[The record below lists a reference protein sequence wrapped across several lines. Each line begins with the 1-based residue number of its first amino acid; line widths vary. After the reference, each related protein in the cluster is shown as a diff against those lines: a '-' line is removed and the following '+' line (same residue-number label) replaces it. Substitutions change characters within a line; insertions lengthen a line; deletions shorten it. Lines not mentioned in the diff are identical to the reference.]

1 MHTAPSHQPP
11 RPLVAAGSPLP
22 ETHTSGSPG
31 ADTAGSLLW
40 IKDPAGIHTSS
51 RRSVDASRGLVV
63 NTRTGAIV
71 ELVAAGVEPTRHD
84 RVLDASAHVVL
95 PGLINTH
102 HHFYQTLTRAWA
114 PVADA
119 ELFPWLQGLYPVWAR
134 LTPDALESAVTVAIA
149 ELLLSGCTTAADH
162 HYVFPAGLEESVD
175 IEADVVQRLGAR
187 AMLTRGSMSLGQDDG
202 GLPPQSTVQDHDAIL
217 EDSRRVVE
225 TFHQRDEAAR
235 IRIGLAPCSP
245 FSVTR
250 ELMRDTAQLA
260 SELDVRLHTHLAE
273 TIDEE
278 DFCRER
284 FGLRT
289 VDYLESV
296 GWLSSR
302 TWLGHAI
309 HLDDS
314 EVARLGA
321 ASVGVAHCATS
332 NMRLGSGTC
341 RALELEEAGSPVGLG
356 VDGSASNDGSNMIEE
371 VRAALNIQRLA
382 AGPARVPVAR
392 ALNWATRGSAAALG
406 WEGIGVLEPGAWADL
421 AMFTLDELR
430 FAGAHDPVA
439 ALVLCGAH
447 RADRVMV
454 DGRWVMED
462 GALAGQDLE
471 RIIARQREQARLL
484 MRG

>member
-1 MHTAPSHQPP
+1 MTSP
-11 RPLVAAGSPLP
+11 RSLENSAA
-22 ETHTSGSPG
+22 SGR
-31 ADTAGSLLW
+31 DLLW
-40 IKDPAGIHTSS
+40 LKDPEGIHTAASDAGDAL
-51 RRSVDASRGLVV
+51 RGVVVDTTSGQ
-63 NTRTGAIV
+63 IV
-71 ELVAAGVEPTRHD
+71 ELVAAGAEPGAYD
-84 RVLDASAHVVL
+84 RVFDASAHVIL
-95 PGLINTH
+95 PGLVNTH
-102 HHFYQTLTRAWA
+102 HHFYQTLTRAWG

-134 LTPDALESAVTVAIA
+134 LTPAALESAVTVAVA

-162 HYVFPAGLEESVD
+162 HYLFPSGMAEAID
-175 IEADVVQRLGAR
+175 IEVDVVRRMGTR
-187 AMLTRGSMSLGQDDG
+187 ALLTRGSMSLGQEDG
-202 GLPPQSTVQDHDAIL
+202 GLPPQSTVQPHDVIL

-225 TFHQRDEAAR
+225 RYHERGADAR
-235 IRIGLAPCSP
+235 IRIALAPCSP

-250 ELMRDTAQLA
+250 ELMRDTAALA

-278 DFCRER
+278 DFCREM

-296 GWLSSR
+296 GWLSDR

-321 ASVGVAHCATS
+321 AGVGVAHCPTS

-341 RALELEEAGSPVGLG
+341 RALEFEDAGSPVGLG

-371 VRAALNIQRLA
+371 VRSALNIQRLA
-382 AGPARVPVAR
+382 AGPSAVPVAR
-392 ALNWATRGSAAALG
+392 ALNWATRGSARALG
-406 WEGIGVLEPGAWADL
+406 WEGIGVLEPGARADL
-421 AMFTLDELR
+421 ALFTRDELR
-430 FAGAHDPVA
+430 FAGSHDPVA
-439 ALVLCGAH
+439 SLVLCGAH

-454 DGRWVMED
+454 DGAWVVED
-462 GALAGQDLE
+462 GAIPGLDLE
-471 RIIARQREQARLL
+471 RVMARQREEAVRLV
-484 MRG
+484 GE

>member
-1 MHTAPSHQPP
+1 MAIE
-11 RPLVAAGSPLP
+11 RP
-22 ETHTSGSPG
+22 TSGIKPQPH
-31 ADTAGSLLW
+31 DSLLW
-40 IKDPAGIHTSS
+40 VKDPAGIHTASS
-51 RRSVDASRGLVV
+51 HNADASRGVVV
-63 NTRTGAIV
+63 NTDTGIITEIV
-71 ELVAAGVEPTRHD
+71 GAGAEPSRYHRIFDAA
-84 RVLDASAHVVL
+84 AHVVL

-102 HHFYQTLTRAWA
+102 HHFYQTLTRAWG

-134 LTPDALESAVTVAIA
+134 LTPDALESAVTVAVA

-175 IEADVVQRLGAR
+175 IEVDVVQRLGAR
-187 AMLTRGSMSLGQDDG
+187 AMLTRGSMSLGRDEG
-202 GLPPQSTVQDHDAIL
+202 GLPPQCTVQDHDTIL
-217 EDSRRVVE
+217 ADSQRVVE
-225 TFHQRDEAAR
+225 RYHQRGEDAR
-235 IRIGLAPCSP
+235 IRVALAPCSP

-250 ELMRDTAQLA
+250 ELMRDTAALA
-260 SELDVRLHTHLAE
+260 ADLDVRLHTHLAE

-296 GWLSSR
+296 DWLSSR

-314 EVARLGA
+314 EIKRLGTA
-321 ASVGVAHCATS
+321 GVGVAHCATS

-341 RALELEEAGSPVGLG
+341 RALELEAAGSPVGLG

-382 AGPARVPVAR
+382 AGPSQVPVSR
-392 ALNWATRGSAAALG
+392 ALNWATRGSARALG
-406 WEGIGVLEPGAWADL
+406 WEGIGVLEPGARADL
-421 AMFTLDELR
+421 AMFTRDELR
-430 FAGAHDPVA
+430 FAGSHDPVA
-439 ALVLCGAH
+439 SLVLCGAH
-447 RADRVMV
+447 RVDRVMV
-454 DGRWVMED
+454 DGRWVVED
-462 GALAGQDLE
+462 GTLPGVDLE
-471 RIIARQREQARLL
+471 RIMARQDEQSRLL
-484 MRG
+484 MRD